1 MIWFVDDE
9 DENNDVSI
17 FMEMDV
23 HCVQGPFQ
31 QEVYYSLV
39 LSSNDGQSLKD
50 KIQTLPKHFFI
61 FRKLFQ
67 SFG

>member
-1 MIWFVDDE
+1 
-9 DENNDVSI
+9 
-17 FMEMDV
+17 MEMDV

-31 QEVYYSLV
+31 QEAYYSLV

-67 SFG
+67 SFR